1 MVEGARSPALRI
13 WRRDIDVHFKEIK
26 GSTSSISSLDG
37 KLCREETKETSDT
50 VRYLIHSILRTTWVT
65 NHTEYIGD
73 SKRCY

>member
-26 GSTSSISSLDG
+26 GSTSSISSLGG
-37 KLCREETKETSDT
+37 KLEETKEASGT
-50 VRYLIHSILRTTWVT
+50 VGYLIHWILRTARVT
-65 NHTEYIGD
+65 NHTGYIGD